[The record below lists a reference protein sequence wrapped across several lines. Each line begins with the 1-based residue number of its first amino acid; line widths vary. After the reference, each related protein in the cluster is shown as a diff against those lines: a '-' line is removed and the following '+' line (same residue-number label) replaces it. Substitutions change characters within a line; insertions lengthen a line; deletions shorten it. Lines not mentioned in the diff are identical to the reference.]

1 MGTRTGLISS
11 AVADAAL
18 CIGQPLG
25 GDVLGGVGLAACIG
39 QPLGGAGELPDE
51 EASVIV
57 GAPVRSPSS
66 RNARLLLLNRISEMG
81 DA

>member
-1 MGTRTGLISS
+1 MAG
-11 AVADAAL
+11 AAL

-66 RNARLLLLNRISEMG
+66 RNARMLGCCCLNRISEMG
-81 DA
+81 APED